1 MKTTVLIP
9 VKALT
14 DAKSRLADYLT
25 DKEREKLVLEMLRH
39 VLQTVKSANADL
51 NPILVSSD
59 KKICVLAASLQVKTF
74 PEIVSGHNEALTKAA
89 EQVDPSIPLLTLS
102 ADLPLITLHNIE
114 KMVTLGQSQEVVLA
128 PSKEGTGTN
137 ALLLRKPLLLPYVF
151 GINSLKKFISE
162 AKKEKLSYA
171 LYQDPSIAFDVDTIK
186 DIQDSHF
193 LHKFHLRF
201 LL

>member
-9 VKALT
+9 VKTLT
-14 DAKSRLADYLT
+14 DAKSRLASHLT
-25 DKEREKLVLEMLRH
+25 DKERETLVLEMLRH
-39 VLQTVKSANADL
+39 VLQTIKSARADL
-51 NPILVSSD
+51 NPIIVNSD
-59 KKICVLAASLQVKTF
+59 KKICDLAASLQVKTF

-89 EQVDPSIPLLTLS
+89 EQVDPFLPLLTLS
-102 ADLPLITLHNIE
+102 ADLPLISSHNIE
-114 KMVTLGQSQEVVLA
+114 EIIALSQSNDVVLA

-137 ALLLRKPLLLPYVF
+137 ALLLRKPLLLSYVF

-193 LHKFHLRF
+193 LHKFHLRS